1 MLSNYNIITILKA
14 YKKGETI
21 EYSDN
26 NVNWK
31 EIPKDDMLFHFDFK
45 NKYYRIKKN

>member
-1 MLSNYNIITILKA
+1 MLTNQEQITILKA

-31 EIPKDDMLFHFDFK
+31 KISKDDMLFHFDFK

>member
-1 MLSNYNIITILKA
+1 MLSNYNIITIVKT
-14 YKKGETI
+14 YKRGQTI

-31 EIPKDDMLFHFDFK
+31 EIPKDDMLCHFGSK